1 MQTRVVISMEQKGR
15 TLRRFGI
22 GGSRLRA
29 LLALA
34 VLLVTIQ
41 SLVLV
46 SITWNVYSRLGN
58 GPSAVSENLLLRSRI
73 QEIQQ
78 RQTRVD
84 QALERVMAYDAKLR
98 RLTGNDS
105 GAKAFGIGPLSAL
118 EVAAA
123 ERDGRTVTLPGEVF
137 KSADLGTSNLDEL
150 LDDMDLRSRELEQ
163 RVQREEES
171 LAEVRGYLDD
181 RTALLRADPS
191 IWPVRGWFTSA
202 FGWRHNP
209 VLGTEKLHAGIDIAA
224 PRGTPVIAPAD
235 GHVVFAGWSASYG
248 NLVVMDHGYGIT
260 TKYAHTSEML
270 VEVGDRVV
278 RGRVI
283 ARVGSTG
290 RSTGPHLHYEVHRRG
305 APVDPLQ
312 FLKNG

>member
-1 MQTRVVISMEQKGR
+1 MQTRVVISVEQKGR

-22 GGSRLRA
+22 GGPRLRA
-29 LLALA
+29 LLVLA

-41 SLVLV
+41 SLALL
-46 SITWNVYSRLGN
+46 SISWNVYSRLGN
-58 GPSAVSENLLLRSRI
+58 GPSAVSENLVLRSRV

-78 RQTRVD
+78 RQDRVD
-84 QALERVMAYDAKLR
+84 QSLDRVMAYDAKLR
-98 RLTGNDS
+98 RLTGDDS
-105 GAKAFGIGPLSAL
+105 GARAFGIGPLSTL

-123 ERDGRTVTLPGEVF
+123 ERDGRSVTLPGEVF
-137 KSADLGTSNLDEL
+137 NSSDSGSANLGEL
-150 LDDMDLRSRELEQ
+150 LDDMDLRSRQLER

-181 RTALLRADPS
+181 RTSLLRADPS
-191 IWPVRGWFTSA
+191 IWPVRGWLTSG
-202 FGWRHNP
+202 FGWRRNP
-209 VLGTEKLHAGIDIAA
+209 VMGTHALHAGLDIAA

-235 GHVVFAGWSASYG
+235 AHVVFAGWHSAYG

-260 TKYAHTSEML
+260 TKYAHTSKIL

-278 RGRVI
+278 RGHMI

-290 RSTGPHLHYEVHRRG
+290 RSTGPHLHFEVHRNG
-305 APVDPLQ
+305 APVNPMQ
-312 FLKNG
+312 FLTDG